1 MSIVAGVDGCR
12 GGWVCVIVEHLAGSP
27 KKCSVSVYPRLE
39 EMFADNPDLEIVG
52 IDIPIGLYEQNQR
65 RLCDIEARKLL
76 GWPRAS
82 SVFAAPARKNLSMTS
97 FTSGLGTTIQSF
109 NIQPKVKEVDEFVD
123 QKLQKLL
130 FEVHPEVSFWALAGG
145 RAMTEKKSRVAGR
158 DERMSYLE
166 KHFPSIEDAVKENSR
181 TIKNSQL
188 PRAKPDDIIDA
199 FVVAWTAMRINTGQ
213 ACNLGGSE
221 RDARGLLMQ
230 IWY

>member
-1 MSIVAGVDGCR
+1 
-12 GGWVCVIVEHLAGSP
+12 
-27 KKCSVSVYPRLE
+27 
-39 EMFADNPDLEIVG
+39 
-52 IDIPIGLYEQNQR
+52 
-65 RLCDIEARKLL
+65 
-76 GWPRAS
+76 
-82 SVFAAPARKNLSMTS
+82 
-97 FTSGLGTTIQSF
+97 
-109 NIQPKVKEVDEFVD
+109 
-123 QKLQKLL
+123 
-130 FEVHPEVSFWALAGG
+130 
-145 RAMTEKKSRVAGR
+145 MTEKKSRVAGR